1 VTAELLVVKSSTAF
15 LCTSH
20 SMEPKQVC
28 QLMRHISFSQSV
40 VVETAD
46 ESVASQLTTTTDEE
60 QLNVEWNTQMSINCG

>member
-1 VTAELLVVKSSTAF
+1 
-15 LCTSH
+15 
-20 SMEPKQVC
+20 MEPKQVC